1 MGGLDVRFQGSH
13 PYVRSCFDF
22 GVPSAHRVPKP
33 KWHGGGGESECKTQ
47 PSSPT
52 ILCIRDWW
60 AGRPAPKG
68 RMNTSCKGL
77 CKWEKRCWRL
87 HCFQIAQKLGQPKQ
101 ESSIHYTTSHQ
112 TRWCLTLPHSRW
124 AFARCFF
131 AEAPC
136 SHVVELARAE
146 VAANPASDALL
157 RGFAGIKMNDAELG
171 VHSAFRRHGLSS
183 RVSIHYAD
191 LAGLKKFPY
200 IPLSC
205 WVKYLLETGRFAQQL
220 CGCVDMGK
228 MRLVLLEYW
237 RRFRALFPAHQ
248 LFERADAGLLDLSYT
263 VPFHSHTDEGR
274 SQKHDPLWIMSCHG
288 AIGRG
293 SRLWLKQRKH
303 LQPISENQQGLNFVG
318 HTFSNQFLICTLLR
332 KVSNQYPGA
341 LDEMIKLFATD
352 CASLAT
358 SGVVCDGVKI
368 WLVHIG
374 TKGDLPALSRV
385 GNFCRAFSHVPK
397 RPSTRK
403 PCEGICHLC
412 LGGQEANA
420 QTGAVHVPYEDMSEN
435 PIWEP
440 TMHAAVPWTSEPNIL
455 KDVLV
460 DAGRPSAFFLLDI
473 WHNFHLGVAKH
484 WTACALVAVVE
495 SQLLPRQSVELKLA
509 SLTTVYQAFCKDQK
523 LAMWITDISRDTLN
537 WPQSSAAPVG
547 KWNKGSCSTTMMLF
561 LDHYC
566 KTFVVGKTEDSLL
579 LTIVTCKMFE

>member
-1 MGGLDVRFQGSH
+1 M
-13 PYVRSCFDF
+13 
-22 GVPSAHRVPKP
+22 
-33 KWHGGGGESECKTQ
+33 
-47 PSSPT
+47 
-52 ILCIRDWW
+52 
-60 AGRPAPKG
+60 
-68 RMNTSCKGL
+68 
-77 CKWEKRCWRL
+77 
-87 HCFQIAQKLGQPKQ
+87 
-101 ESSIHYTTSHQ
+101 
-112 TRWCLTLPHSRW
+112 
-124 AFARCFF
+124 
-131 AEAPC
+131 
-136 SHVVELARAE
+136 
-146 VAANPASDALL
+146 AANPASDALL

-318 HTFSNQFLICTLLR
+318 HTFSNQFLICALLR